1 MTTLK
6 ATRIDQA
13 LVAELAPFGDD
24 DQVWQD
30 VKTRA
35 IVVLPADSDVIPF
48 PGGRSIDVGNVSDV
62 REQFAQV

>member
-6 ATRIDQA
+6 ATKIDRT
-13 LVAELAPFGDD
+13 LVTELAPFGDD

-30 VKTRA
+30 VKTRT
-35 IVVLPADSDVIPF
+35 IVVLPADSDDIPF

-62 REQFAQV
+62 RSKFSK